1 MPLQSVYDSLILQT
15 RARSSLPSGE
25 SGQPPKEA
33 RGVWAS
39 RLQHKPGSQGLCGC
53 GKGHGGGPEVFWG
66 EACPALSLNSGSRR
80 KHDRRRQGFQ
90 PPSSSGAGLGWA
102 GPAVVL
108 PTPRSRG
115 SAGQVPKQNPRHGAL
130 YAFIQSH
137 STEKLLENTWPCLR
151 THRSSS
157 AGT

>member
-1 MPLQSVYDSLILQT
+1 MPLQSVYNSLILQT

-25 SGQPPKEA
+25 SGQHPQGSTWCLGLTTSAQAKLP
-33 RGVWAS
+33 RPLWLRH
-39 RLQHKPGSQGLCGC
+39 RLC
-53 GKGHGGGPEVFWG
+53 GGPEVFWG
-66 EACPALSLNSGSRR
+66 EACPARSLNSGSQR
-80 KHDRRRQGFQ
+80 KHDRRRQSFQ
-90 PPSSSGAGLGWA
+90 PPSGAAVEQGWA

-108 PTPRSRG
+108 PTSWSRG

-137 STEKLLENTWPCLR
+137 SMEKLLENTRPCLR
-151 THRSSS
+151 IHQSSS